1 MASWLR
7 GKKVWLPGCQERKYG
22 FLARKESMAS
32 CLARKV
38 CMASWR
44 GKKVWLPSWRGKYG
58 LWLPGKEAIS
68 LHPLRPAASRC
79 VPLRPLRPLRP
90 RASAASGCVRL
101 RPAASYVGSDIERIY
116 AEMGALDALTYVLF
130 CMHDM
135 RNSYLECMCWM
146 RLLLPSVPREKFS
159 EERWQI

>member
-1 MASWLR
+1 
-7 GKKVWLPGCQERKYG
+7 
-22 FLARKESMAS
+22 
-32 CLARKV
+32 
-38 CMASWR
+38 MASWR
-44 GKKVWLPSWRGKYG
+44 GKKVWLPAWRGKYV
-58 LWLPGKEAIS
+58 WLPGEERKYGFLPGEESMGYGFLARKLSRCIRCV
-68 LHPLRPAASRC
+68 PLRPAASRC

-159 EERWQI
+159 RSTGRVRPE

>member
-1 MASWLR
+1 MASCLARKESMASWLR
-7 GKKVWLPGCQERKYG
+7 GKKVWLPGEERKYGFLLGEESMYG

-32 CLARKV
+32 FLARKV
-38 CMASWR
+38 WAMASWQGSYLAASAASR
-44 GKKVWLPSWRGKYG
+44 CV
-58 LWLPGKEAIS
+58 
-68 LHPLRPAASRC
+68 PLRPAASRC
-79 VPLRPLRPLRP
+79 VRVRPLRP

-159 EERWQI
+159 K

>member
-1 MASWLR
+1 
-7 GKKVWLPGCQERKYG
+7 
-22 FLARKESMAS
+22 
-32 CLARKV
+32 
-38 CMASWR
+38 MASWR
-44 GKKVWLPSWRGKYG
+44 GKKVWLPSRRGKYG

-159 EERWQI
+159 VLSTPSCRVRELYMDQLWRRVVLQVRLAAHCSRLQY